1 MLSTRVIPVL
11 LLHKNGLYKTVKFK
25 SPKYIGDPLNAIK
38 IFNEKEVDEL
48 IVLDIDKSKRGEE
61 PDFEMI
67 SAFASECFMPVCYGG
82 GITKIEQI
90 QKIFSIGIEKVALNT
105 AAFKNVQLIKEAVN
119 LFGSQSIVAA
129 IDVKKNL
136 FGKYKMYSHA
146 SRKILK
152 GDLYEYLKQLNSL
165 KVGEIFVNNVERDG
179 TRLGYDVDLLTS
191 LTELTNIPI
200 VACGGADELK
210 DFKIAKEKGKVSAVS
225 AGSMFV
231 LKKPHNAVLI
241 TYPTQDELN
250 NVLNGEKN
258 ENI

>member
-11 LLHKNGLYKTVKFK
+11 LLHKNGLYKTVRFK

-48 IVLDIDKSKRGEE
+48 IVLDIDKSKKGEE

-105 AAFKNVQLIKEAVN
+105 AALKNIDFIKEAVR
-119 LFGSQSIVAA
+119 LFGSQSIVVT

-136 FGKYKMYSHA
+136 FGKYKIYNHA
-146 SRKILK
+146 TKK
-152 GDLYEYLKQLNSL
+152 TEKKDLETYIHNLNTIGI
-165 KVGEIFVNNVERDG
+165 GEIMINNVDLDG
-179 TRLGYDVDLLTS
+179 TQTGYDIPLLKR
-191 LTELTNIPI
+191 LTQLTNIPMI
-200 VACGGADELK
+200 ACGGAGKLE
-210 DFKIAKEKGKVSAVS
+210 DFKNAKEKGGVSAVA
-225 AGSMFV
+225 AGSFFV
-231 LKKPHNAVLI
+231 FNGRHNAVLI
-241 TYPTQDELN
+241 TYPKYTEL
-250 NVLNGEKN
+250 EKLFN
-258 ENI
+258 EKDR